1 MRCLSDQPLRLARL
15 LLQIRPIPGVNA
27 HSRAWRL
34 SGICCLI
41 LIVMLSNSG
50 SAQGPH
56 RPMVKPPLGPM
67 GPLTLYPDFPT
78 PFGSP
83 DTITSPYGLQI
94 VNATSTVPTTAKAPF
109 VAHNPSVIFNFPV
122 TPDIDAWLNGGLHFA
137 YQAVGW
143 KGHIYTEVC
152 LTDAEALLWPTRVPK
167 GADSATCP
175 TKEDLETQ
183 TFIARNWYQV
193 ADAKADLYVIQNS
206 GFVYIPTPVPV
217 NLQQITNLLRFHL
230 NGYTYYYAS
239 NHTGPNDLSAACTG
253 PACSNAQADIFS
265 PPFQLAVL
273 PAAMIQLKVVPETIV
288 YLPPGDKSS
297 GILKVTKTFSTTV
310 TAGETIEID
319 NTNVQDDWFELVDQ
333 DAFNGDIGKV
343 FDLGFNGGT
352 DTKWDTKTTLK
363 AGQALERDLQGLHQT
378 QTAFTRTIQ
387 ADHATI
393 PGANGPYSTE
403 PFWGDQIVVLVH
415 PQLAVWD
422 FYGRPIVQQI
432 AASSANGLAD
442 DIAITTAELDACSKG
457 AAPFAQGYKFTT
469 VSGQQDVLTADECKR
484 LVSLDPFWGKGQSA
498 DLTGRGQIVVASQEY
513 GIPVVGPPT
522 ENSLDIQT
530 ITSSA
535 ETVTDQNTSTYAS
548 TVEDIVSTNWSVG
561 ITFGL
566 NTGTVFKPF
575 NFGLSDS
582 VTLKSGSST
591 DKSLT
596 MLLTYK
602 NSSATMYREDIQT
615 EGKIDDDTNRGYT
628 PHVEIYQDDLFGS
641 YMFRDP
647 DAQCSPMPGCR
658 SVAPLGPSSQLPRP
672 KKHPISPVLGAR
684 ESINAH

>member
-1 MRCLSDQPLRLARL
+1 MRCLSYHPLRLARI
-15 LLQIRPIPGVNA
+15 LLQQKEVSAATAR
-27 HSRAWRL
+27 SRAWRL
-34 SGICCLI
+34 TSIFCLVF
-41 LIVMLSNSG
+41 IVVISSNG
-50 SAQGPH
+50 GAHTPQRPIVKPQLGPIG
-56 RPMVKPPLGPM
+56 PMV
-67 GPLTLYPDFPT
+67 LYPDFPT

-83 DTITSPYGLQI
+83 DTITSPFGLQI
-94 VNATSTVPTTAKAPF
+94 VNATTTVPTTAKAPF

-143 KGHIYTEVC
+143 KGHIYTEAC
-152 LTDAEALLWPTRVPK
+152 LTDDEALLWPNRVPK

-175 TKEDLETQ
+175 TKEDLTAQ
-183 TFIARNWYQV
+183 TFIPRNWYQV

-206 GFVYIPTPVPV
+206 GFIYIPTQVPV
-217 NLQQITNLLRFHL
+217 NLQQIANVLRFHL

-239 NHTGPNDLSAACTG
+239 NHEGPNDLSAACTG
-253 PACSNAQADIFS
+253 PACSDAQADVYS

-273 PAAMIQLKVVPETIV
+273 PAAMIQLKVVPETII

-297 GILKVTKTFSTTV
+297 GILTVTKTFSTTV
-310 TAGETIEID
+310 TAGETIGID
-319 NTNVQDDWFELVDQ
+319 NTNAQDDWVELVDQ
-333 DAFNGDIGKV
+333 GGFTGDIGKV
-343 FDLGFNGGT
+343 FDLGFNATT
-352 DTKWDTKTTLK
+352 DSKWDTKTTLK
-363 AGQALERDLQGLHQT
+363 AGQALDRDIQGLHQT

-387 ADHATI
+387 AAHTTI
-393 PGANGPYSTE
+393 PGANGPYATE

-442 DIAITTAELDACSKG
+442 DIAITTPELDACAKG
-457 AAPFAQGYKFTT
+457 IAPFAQGYKFTT
-469 VSGQQDVLTADECKR
+469 ASGQQEVLTAAECKS
-484 LVSLDPFWGKGQSA
+484 LVSLDPFWSKGGQSA

-530 ITSSA
+530 ITSNS

-548 TVEDIVSTNWSVG
+548 TVEDIVSTNWSSG

-582 VTLKSGSST
+582 VDLKAGSST

-596 MLLTYK
+596 MQLTYT
-602 NSSATMYREDIQT
+602 NSSATLHRVDIQT

-628 PHVEIYQDDLFGS
+628 PHVEVYQDDLFGS

-647 DAQCSPMPGCR
+647 DAKCSPMPACR
-658 SVAPLGPSSQLPRP
+658 STAPLGSSTQVPRQ
-672 KKHPISPVLGAR
+672 KKSVGLIVGSK
-684 ESINAH
+684 ESVAH